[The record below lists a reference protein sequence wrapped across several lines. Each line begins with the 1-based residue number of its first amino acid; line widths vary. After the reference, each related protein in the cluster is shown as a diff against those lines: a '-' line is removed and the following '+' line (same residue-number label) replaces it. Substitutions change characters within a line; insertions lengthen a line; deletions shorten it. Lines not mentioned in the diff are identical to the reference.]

1 MVESRSQ
8 RDILTDT
15 KTVYVGDDTGLIKKV
30 KVTAKRTEET
40 QTIEYDRVRAP
51 IRKRING
58 EEVIIPRKN
67 L

>member
-40 QTIEYDRVRAP
+40 QTIEYDKVRAP